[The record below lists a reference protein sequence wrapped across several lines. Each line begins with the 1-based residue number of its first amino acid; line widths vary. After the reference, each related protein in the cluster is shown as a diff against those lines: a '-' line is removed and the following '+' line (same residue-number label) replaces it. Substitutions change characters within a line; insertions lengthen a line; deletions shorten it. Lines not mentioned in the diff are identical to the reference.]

1 MSDVTTPA
9 PTPAVQSAASANQII
24 ASSLLR
30 LFTVLS
36 KPDNMK
42 VFLAA
47 KDGIK
52 VQLLTSLHLQLSRK
66 QYYKALKQLKDIGLI
81 EKFKNVYYH
90 TSFGKI
96 VYQKNI
102 IDLAEYT
109 RYSDGM
115 QVLDTIKRISRGG
128 CSDNTEDKFM
138 SFIEKLT
145 NIGGKTMDSGVG
157 AITSPI
163 TSKKV
168 ELVWTY
174 EEMLSSLLQR
184 IDLCKE
190 EILIATRVSPEAAIK
205 TIQQKS
211 KEGSKI
217 RVLADEDLIRE
228 YFKLHKTNDLDLES
242 KDKNDVERM
251 KVISNPW
258 YPEEKNIER
267 KICKV
272 PFGMIIIDGKEVGI
286 EIIDQSDP
294 HKSKACIL
302 LTDENIGGIM
312 RKYYQKIWDNAYSD
326 FTQLKEQLID
336 KEHS

>member
-1 MSDVTTPA
+1 MDSA
-9 PTPAVQSAASANQII
+9 LSAA
-24 ASSLLR
+24 
-30 LFTVLS
+30 
-36 KPDNMK
+36 
-42 VFLAA
+42 
-47 KDGIK
+47 
-52 VQLLTSLHLQLSRK
+52 
-66 QYYKALKQLKDIGLI
+66 
-81 EKFKNVYYH
+81 
-90 TSFGKI
+90 
-96 VYQKNI
+96 
-102 IDLAEYT
+102 
-109 RYSDGM
+109 
-115 QVLDTIKRISRGG
+115 
-128 CSDNTEDKFM
+128 
-138 SFIEKLT
+138 
-145 NIGGKTMDSGVG
+145 
-157 AITSPI
+157 TSPI

-228 YFKLHKTNDLDLES
+228 YFKLQKSNDLDLDSE
-242 KDKNDVERM
+242 DKNAVERM

-286 EIIDQSDP
+286 EIIDQSDL
-294 HKSKACIL
+294 HKFKSCIL
-302 LTDENIGGIM
+302 LRDENIGGTM
-312 RKYYQKIWDNAYSD
+312 REYYQKIWDNAYSD